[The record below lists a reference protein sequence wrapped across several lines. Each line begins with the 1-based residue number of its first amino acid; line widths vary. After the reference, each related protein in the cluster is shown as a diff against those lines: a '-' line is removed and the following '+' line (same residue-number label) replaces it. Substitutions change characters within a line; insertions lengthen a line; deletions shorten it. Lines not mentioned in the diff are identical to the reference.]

1 MFARSG
7 ALLLPEAQRADRGL
21 VVEREQ
27 ARRLAGAAVVVLDP
41 VPRRGHERIARL
53 PRELGLADTATAAAL
68 DHVEDAAR
76 RRAARPPSL
85 PSPQPVRVGPPGR
98 HPPRAR
104 ARRVAARDRP
114 SFRRAT

>member
-41 VPRRGHERIARL
+41 VPRRGHERIAPL
-53 PRELGLADTATAAAL
+53 PRELGLADTATAAAP
-68 DHVEDAAR
+68 DHPEDAA
-76 RRAARPPSL
+76 
-85 PSPQPVRVGPPGR
+85 
-98 HPPRAR
+98 PPRAAPSPPPPPPPPVR
-104 ARRVAARDRP
+104 ARAPGRP
-114 SFRRAT
+114 PPRAPQR

>member
-27 ARRLAGAAVVVLDP
+27 ARWLAGAAVVVLDP

-53 PRELGLADTATAAAL
+53 PRELGLADAATAAAP
-68 DHVEDAAR
+68 DHVEE
-76 RRAARPPSL
+76 AARPPAAPPPPL
-85 PSPQPVRVGPPGR
+85 PRPQPRRGAAPGR
-98 HPPRAR
+98 PRRGA
-104 ARRVAARDRP
+104 
-114 SFRRAT
+114 

>member
-41 VPRRGHERIARL
+41 VPRRGHERIPPL
-53 PRELGLADTATAAAL
+53 PRGLGLAHTATAPAP
-68 DHVEDAAR
+68 DHRGDAAR
-76 RRAARPPSL
+76 RPGAPPRPP
-85 PSPQPVRVGPPGR
+85 PRPAAQRGGAHGRPPPCR
-98 HPPRAR
+98 
-104 ARRVAARDRP
+104 
-114 SFRRAT
+114 

>member
-41 VPRRGHERIARL
+41 VPRRGHERIAGL
-53 PRELGLADTATAAAL
+53 PRKLGLADAATAAAL

-76 RRAARPPSL
+76 RRAARSRSL
-85 PSPQPVRVGPPGR
+85 PGR
-98 HPPRAR
+98 SQCASAPMVSTGGA
-104 ARRVAARDRP
+104 
-114 SFRRAT
+114 